1 MTGQVNT
8 YLVFVVFTI
17 ALGAFQYGYHIGE
30 LNTPQA
36 IISKCKAHDY
46 DPEPDPST
54 VHNFFPP
61 CIPMSDSTFSLVV
74 SMLNVGGLLGAI
86 IAPRFSDRFGRRLTL
101 FGNTA
106 FLLLGSLSMGLASN
120 LYVLLW
126 GRFLAGVGSGIITV
140 ICSTYIAECVP
151 DDLRGIFGVCNQ
163 LGIVLGI
170 LVAQIL
176 GMFLSTLSGW
186 RWILLTGAFLALLQ
200 SLMLPFCV
208 ESPRYL
214 ASKPGGYNEAKASL
228 SKLRGTEY
236 VEEEINSWRRDWAEE
251 TAEQQQLLDEIDS
264 QQEEEHAD
272 GHSPLVQA
280 AKSQNVGMGTFL
292 TSPFYRK
299 PLAILLLL
307 HVTQQFSGINAV
319 IFYSTSIMTPI
330 LPQYSDK
337 ITVFISLIN
346 VTMTLVSGY
355 LMDRLGRRSLF
366 LYSSGVMAFVTV
378 ILAWSMDSNVWPTLS
393 AISIIGFVAA
403 FAVGLGP
410 IPFLMVPE
418 IVDTQAVSTAGS
430 IALSTN
436 WICNFAVSAGFLV
449 VRNALGGG
457 GKVFY
462 VFAVILAIVWFIAY
476 RILPETK
483 GRSVEEVVRS
493 NWAVKPSSVRLPTTS
508 HTA

>member
-1 MTGQVNT
+1 
-8 YLVFVVFTI
+8 
-17 ALGAFQYGYHIGE
+17 
-30 LNTPQA
+30 
-36 IISKCKAHDY
+36 
-46 DPEPDPST
+46 
-54 VHNFFPP
+54 
-61 CIPMSDSTFSLVV
+61 MSDSTFSLVV
-74 SMLNVGGLLGAI
+74 SMLNVGGLLGALL
-86 IAPRFSDRFGRRLTL
+86 APRFSDRFGRRLTL

-106 FLLLGSLSMGLASN
+106 FLFLGSLSMGLANN

-126 GRFLAGVGSGIITV
+126 GRFLAGVGAGIITV
-140 ICSTYIAECVP
+140 VCSTYISECVP
-151 DDLRGIFGVCNQ
+151 DQLRGIFGVCNQ

-170 LVAQIL
+170 LVAQVL
-176 GMFLSTLSGW
+176 GMFLSTIPNW
-186 RWILLTGAFLALLQ
+186 RWILLLGAFLAMLQ
-200 SLMLPFCV
+200 AALLPFCV

-214 ASKPGGYNEAKASL
+214 AAKAGGYNAAKESL
-228 SKLRGTEY
+228 TKLRGTAY
-236 VEEEINSWRRDWAEE
+236 VEDEINSWRRDWAEE
-251 TAEQQQLLDEIDS
+251 ASEQQQLLEEIDE
-264 QQEEEHAD
+264 QEED
-272 GHSPLVQA
+272 GHQPLVQPVSPS
-280 AKSQNVGMGTFL
+280 KSQTVGMFTFL
-292 TSPFYRK
+292 TSPLYRK

-346 VTMTLVSGY
+346 VAMTLVSGY

-366 LYSSGVMAFVTV
+366 LYSSGIMAAVTV
-378 ILAWSMDSNVWPTLS
+378 VLAWSMDTNMWPTLS
-393 AISIIGFVAA
+393 AVAIVGFVAA

-436 WICNFAVSAGFLV
+436 WIGNFAVSAGFLV

-462 VFAVILAIVWFIAY
+462 VFAVILAIVWSIAY

-493 NWAVKPSSVRLPTTS
+493 HWTVYHGRG
-508 HTA
+508 

>member
-1 MTGQVNT
+1 
-8 YLVFVVFTI
+8 
-17 ALGAFQYGYHIGE
+17 
-30 LNTPQA
+30 
-36 IISKCKAHDY
+36 
-46 DPEPDPST
+46 
-54 VHNFFPP
+54 
-61 CIPMSDSTFSLVV
+61 MSDSTYSLVV

-86 IAPRFSDRFGRRLTL
+86 LAPRFSDRFGRRLTL

-106 FLLLGSLSMGLASN
+106 LLLLGSLSMGLATN
-120 LYVLLW
+120 IYILLW

-140 ICSTYIAECVP
+140 ICSTYVAECVP

-170 LVAQIL
+170 LVAQVL

-186 RWILLTGAFLALLQ
+186 RWILLIGAFL
-200 SLMLPFCV
+200 SLFQAILLPFCV

-214 ASKPGGYNEAKASL
+214 AAKAGGYNEAKASL
-228 SKLRGTEY
+228 IKLRGTEF
-236 VEEEINSWRRDWAEE
+236 VEDEINSWRRDWAEE
-251 TAEQQQLLDEIDS
+251 AGEQQQLLNELDDQDED
-264 QQEEEHAD
+264 QA
-272 GHSPLVQA
+272 GHHTPLVHP
-280 AKSQNVGMGTFL
+280 AKAQNVGMFSFL
-292 TSPFYRK
+292 TSPLYRK
-299 PLAILLLL
+299 PLCILLLL

-366 LYSSGVMAFVTV
+366 LYSSGIMAAVTLV
-378 ILAWSMDSNVWPTLS
+378 LAWSMDTNMWPSLS
-393 AISIIGFVAA
+393 AVAIIGFVAA
-403 FAVGLGP
+403 FSVGLGP
-410 IPFLMVPE
+410 IPFLMIPE
-418 IVDTQAVSTAGS
+418 LVDTQAVSTASS

-436 WICNFAVSAGFLV
+436 WICNFVVSAGFLV

-462 VFAVILAIVWFIAY
+462 LFAVILAIVWVIAY

-493 NWAVKPSSVRLPTTS
+493 NWAVKLSAVRFPN
-508 HTA
+508 HIA

>member
-1 MTGQVNT
+1 
-8 YLVFVVFTI
+8 
-17 ALGAFQYGYHIGE
+17 
-30 LNTPQA
+30 
-36 IISKCKAHDY
+36 
-46 DPEPDPST
+46 
-54 VHNFFPP
+54 
-61 CIPMSDSTFSLVV
+61 
-74 SMLNVGGLLGAI
+74 MLNVGGLVGALL
-86 IAPRFSDRFGRRLTL
+86 APRFSDRFGRRLTL
-101 FGNTA
+101 FGNNA
-106 FLLLGSLSMGLASN
+106 FLFFGSLSMGVANN

-126 GRFLAGVGSGIITV
+126 GRFLAGIGSGIITV
-140 ICSTYIAECVP
+140 VCSTYISECVP
-151 DDLRGIFGVCNQ
+151 DHLRGIFGVCNQ

-170 LVAQIL
+170 LVAQVL
-176 GMFLSTLSGW
+176 GMFLSTIPGW
-186 RWILLTGAFLALLQ
+186 RWILLTGALLALVQAAL
-200 SLMLPFCV
+200 LPFCV

-214 ASKPGGYNEAKASL
+214 AAKAGGYNAAKASL
-228 SKLRGTEY
+228 TKLRGSEY
-236 VEEEINSWRRDWAEE
+236 VEDEINSWRRDWAEE
-251 TAEQQQLLDEIDS
+251 AREQQQLLQEID
-264 QQEEEHAD
+264 EHDD
-272 GHSPLVQA
+272 GGHAPLVQPVSPN
-280 AKSQNVGMGTFL
+280 KSQTVGMLTFL
-292 TSPFYRK
+292 TSPLYRK

-346 VTMTLVSGY
+346 VSMTLVSAY

-366 LYSSGVMAFVTV
+366 LYSSGVMAVVTV
-378 ILAWSMDSNVWPTLS
+378 VLAWSMDTNIWPTLS
-393 AISIIGFVAA
+393 AIAIVGFVAA

-436 WICNFAVSAGFLV
+436 WIGNFVVSAGFLV

-462 VFAVILAIVWFIAY
+462 VFAVILVIVWSLAY

-493 NWAVKPSSVRLPTTS
+493 NWAVNPNGLRLPIVHS
-508 HTA
+508 A

>member
-1 MTGQVNT
+1 
-8 YLVFVVFTI
+8 
-17 ALGAFQYGYHIGE
+17 
-30 LNTPQA
+30 
-36 IISKCKAHDY
+36 
-46 DPEPDPST
+46 
-54 VHNFFPP
+54 
-61 CIPMSDSTFSLVV
+61 MSDSTFSLVV

-86 IAPRFSDRFGRRLTL
+86 LAPRFSDRFGRRLTL

-106 FLLLGSLSMGLASN
+106 LLLLGSLSMGLASN

-170 LVAQIL
+170 LVAQVL

-186 RWILLTGAFLALLQ
+186 RWILLIGAFL
-200 SLMLPFCV
+200 SLFQAILLPFCV

-214 ASKPGGYNEAKASL
+214 AAKAGGYNAAKASL
-228 SKLRGTEY
+228 TKLRGTEF
-236 VEEEINSWRRDWAEE
+236 VEDEINSWRRDWAEE
-251 TAEQQQLLDEIDS
+251 AGEQQQLLDEIDDPR
-264 QQEEEHAD
+264 EEEQQTD
-272 GHSPLVQA
+272 GHTPLVHL
-280 AKSQNVGMGTFL
+280 AKAQNVGMFSFL
-292 TSPFYRK
+292 TSPLYRK
-299 PLAILLLL
+299 PLCILLLL

-366 LYSSGVMAFVTV
+366 LYSAGIMAAVTLV
-378 ILAWSMDSNVWPTLS
+378 LAWSMDTNMWPSLS
-393 AISIIGFVAA
+393 AVAIIGFVAA

-410 IPFLMVPE
+410 IPFLMIPE

-436 WICNFAVSAGFLV
+436 WICNFVVSAGFLV

-462 VFAVILAIVWFIAY
+462 LFAVILATVWVIAY

-493 NWAVKPSSVRLPTTS
+493 NWAVKLSSVRLPNTRHTS
-508 HTA
+508 